1 MSIDGL
7 QPEHD
12 IRRAPAT
19 YARILKNI
27 AGQNITIHCTV
38 TGQMMKHPGYLAQ
51 FLEFW
56 TPRPEAKKVWFS
68 MFTPQTGDQ
77 LPEMLTPAER
87 ARAIS
92 EMMQLRK
99 QYPKL
104 DMPAVV
110 IEQFASPPHS
120 PQDCIFAQTTETISA
135 DLRTKITPC
144 QFGGSPDCQSCGCF
158 ASMGLASVGAHRLGG
173 MLPVGAIFKASFKIG
188 RAVAGARAETKP
200 QVKNPLPILPSTE
213 PKIAGTEAGRT
224 II

>member
-1 MSIDGL
+1 
-7 QPEHD
+7 
-12 IRRAPAT
+12 
-19 YARILKNI
+19 
-27 AGQNITIHCTV
+27 
-38 TGQMMKHPGYLAQ
+38 MMKHPGYLAQ

-56 TPRPEAKKVWFS
+56 TPRPETKKVWFS

-77 LPEMLTPAER
+77 LPEILTPAER
-87 ARAIS
+87 VQAIS
-92 EMMQLRK
+92 EMLQLRK

-110 IEQFASPPHS
+110 IEQFASPPHT

-144 QFGGSPDCQSCGCF
+144 QFGGSPDCRSCGCF

-188 RAVAGARAETKP
+188 QTVARAEA
-200 QVKNPLPILPSTE
+200 PLSGA
-213 PKIAGTEAGRT
+213 KS
-224 II
+224 